1 MNTTSPV
8 PGTPLFA
15 PAIRNMWRQKYGLND
30 LRGDILAGITVGI
43 VAIPLAMAL
52 AIASGVPPQHGLYT
66 SIIAGALIAL
76 TGGSRVNISGP
87 TAAFI
92 VILLPITQHYGI
104 GGLLIATVMAG
115 IILVGMG
122 IAKMGKLIQYIPYPV
137 TTGFTSGIA
146 VVIAVLQVKD
156 FFGLTIETMPNH
168 LPEKLMALGRAM
180 PSLHWPD
187 LLVGMITLSA
197 LILWPRLKIKFP
209 GHLIALFLGTA
220 AAIIGSHIIDN
231 FSVATIGSRFTYSVN
246 GEIGMGI
253 PSLPPMFAMPWSFPN
268 SGGQPI
274 GISLDLIREL
284 FPSAAAIAVLGAIES
299 LLCAV
304 VADGLT
310 GDNHD
315 PNGELIGQGLGN
327 IVAPF
332 FGGITA
338 TAAIARTAT
347 NIRANGKSPI
357 SAIVHAG
364 TVLAGVVLL
373 APYLS
378 YIPMAA
384 LAAILIIVARDMSE
398 AKHFVHILRAA
409 PRSDIAVLLVCF
421 FLTVTFDMV
430 MAVSAGV
437 VLASFLFIHRMTE
450 LSDTIEL
457 DHSAHQQLQ
466 HLPNHITAY
475 EIKGP
480 LFFGAASKALGLIK
494 RFTPQV
500 EGIIIDMI
508 NVPAMD
514 ITGIVALQSLINK
527 LNKAG
532 VAVVLCSLNDK
543 ICRKILRAGIRKRAG
558 LLGFAS
564 DLDRATHKILR
575 MRPGKHLEEISTSP
589 TPPPPESI
597 SPATNH

>member
-1 MNTTSPV
+1 MNTRSAAPK
-8 PGTPLFA
+8 PLFA
-15 PAIRNMWRQKYGLND
+15 TAIRSLRQQRYGFSD
-30 LRGDILAGITVGI
+30 LRSDVLAGITVGI

-115 IILVGMG
+115 CFLVGMG
-122 IAKMGKLIQYIPYPV
+122 IARMGKLIQYIPYPV

-146 VVIAVLQVKD
+146 VVIAVLQLKD
-156 FFGLTIETMPNH
+156 FFGLPISALPNH
-168 LPEKLMALGRAM
+168 FPAKIMLLTSAL

-187 LLVGMITLSA
+187 MAVGVITLTS

-209 GHLIALFLGTA
+209 GHLVALLLGTV
-220 AAIIGSHIIDN
+220 AAIIGSRYIDN
-231 FSVATIGSRFTYSVN
+231 FSVATIGSRFSYSIDGVA
-246 GEIGMGI
+246 GMGI
-253 PSLPPMFAMPWSFPN
+253 PSLPPLFALPWTLAD
-268 SGGQPI
+268 SGGNPI
-274 GISLDLIREL
+274 GINFTLIRDLI
-284 FPSAAAIAVLGAIES
+284 PSAAAIAILGAIES

-304 VADGLT
+304 VADGLS

-347 NIRANGKSPI
+347 NIRANGRSPI
-357 SAIVHAG
+357 AAIIHAG
-364 TVLAGVVLL
+364 TVLAGVMLL

-378 YIPMAA
+378 YLPMAA
-384 LAAILIIVARDMSE
+384 LAAILLIVARDMSE
-398 AKHFVHILRAA
+398 ARHFVHILRAA
-409 PRSDIAVLLVCF
+409 PRSDVAVLLVCF
-421 FLTVTFDMV
+421 SLTVVFDMV
-430 MAVSAGV
+430 LAVSAGV

-450 LSDTIEL
+450 LSDAVEL
-457 DHSAHQQLQ
+457 DHDAHRQLRT
-466 HLPNHITAY
+466 LPDHIAVY

-480 LFFGAASKALGLIK
+480 LFFGAAGKALGLVK
-494 RFTPQV
+494 RFSPQV
-500 EGIIIDMI
+500 EGIIINMI
-508 NVPAMD
+508 NVPTID

-527 LNKAG
+527 LNTAG
-532 VAVVLCSLNDK
+532 VAVVLCSLNDR
-543 ICRKILRAGIRKRAG
+543 ISRKILRAGIRKKTG

-564 DLDRATHKILR
+564 DLDHAAHKILR
-575 MRPGKHLEEISTSP
+575 IRPDKPSEDKG
-589 TPPPPESI
+589 SI
-597 SPATNH
+597 QSIAPLTHH

>member
-1 MNTTSPV
+1 MNTQSSATN
-8 PGTPLFA
+8 PLFA
-15 PAIRNMWRQKYGLND
+15 TAIRSLKQQQYGISD

-115 IILVGMG
+115 CILVGMG

-146 VVIAVLQVKD
+146 VVIAVLQLKD
-156 FFGLTIETMPNH
+156 FFGLPISALPNH
-168 LPEKLMALGRAM
+168 FPAKIKLLAITM

-187 LLVGMITLSA
+187 MAVGLITLTA
-197 LILWPRLKIKFP
+197 LVLWPRLKIKFP
-209 GHLIALFLGTA
+209 GHLVALLLGTM
-220 AAIIGSHIIDN
+220 AAIIGSHTIDG
-231 FSVATIGSRFTYSVN
+231 FSVATIGSRFSYSMD
-246 GEIGMGI
+246 GISGTGI
-253 PSLPPMFAMPWSFPN
+253 PSLPPLFALPWTFPD
-268 SGGQPI
+268 STGQPV
-274 GISLDLIREL
+274 GINFNLVREL
-284 FPSAAAIAVLGAIES
+284 IPSAAAIAILGAIES

-304 VADGLT
+304 VADGLS

-347 NIRANGKSPI
+347 NIRANGRTPI
-357 SAIVHAG
+357 AAIVHAG
-364 TVLAGVVLL
+364 TVLAGVMLL

-378 YIPMAA
+378 YLPMAA
-384 LAAILIIVARDMSE
+384 LAAVLLIVARDMSE

-409 PRSDIAVLLVCF
+409 PRSDVAVLMVCF
-421 FLTVTFDMV
+421 GLTVVFDMV
-430 MAVSAGV
+430 LAVSAGV

-450 LSDTIEL
+450 LSDAIEL
-457 DHSAHQQLQ
+457 DHSAHQQLMEV
-466 HLPNHITAY
+466 PNHIAVY

-480 LFFGAASKALGLIK
+480 LFFGAAGKALGLVK
-494 RFTPQV
+494 RFTPEV
-500 EGIIIDMI
+500 EGIVI
-508 NVPAMD
+508 NMTNVTTID
-514 ITGIVALQSLINK
+514 ITGIVALQSLINT
-527 LNKAG
+527 LNADG
-532 VAVVLCSLNDK
+532 VAVVLCSLNDR
-543 ICRKILRAGIRKRAG
+543 ICRKILRGGIRKKAG
-558 LLGFAS
+558 LLGFTS
-564 DLDRATHKILR
+564 DLDRATRKILR
-575 MRPGKHLEEISTSP
+575 MRPGNKTPLRKDNEPVQGCP
-589 TPPPPESI
+589 TPPYLSR
-597 SPATNH
+597 